1 MFRGPLE
8 TVLDFFRT
16 LLVEELKLRLGRQ
29 RRVDRTQQ
37 PGRVKMETCL
47 GRHPVADVRPVG
59 ANLG

>member
-1 MFRGPLE
+1 MFRTPLE
-8 TVLDFFRT
+8 AVLDFFRT

-37 PGRVKMETCL
+37 PGRVKMELRL
-47 GRHPVADVRPVG
+47 GRHHAAGVRPVG